1 MYYKI
6 PLYLLSLVFF
16 SYVEIKIPRIYSVQT
31 VPIVHHAITSTVSNY
46 LLYNNSEFMLNIFD
60 TPQEEVHPALSY
72 FPIFSCAF
80 GLYDLYNGIYIQKKI
95 DFILHG
101 ILFSATGFI
110 FMYNENFHWFYPAL
124 LMETSSIFLN
134 LTVFPYDAI
143 KYAFMVTFIF
153 YRNIVF
159 PYISIIFIKN
169 KYVIIFEHEHY
180 NDKIVLF
187 SILCINFLN
196 FFWGYKIVKKAIRHI
211 KNE

>member
-1 MYYKI
+1 
-6 PLYLLSLVFF
+6 
-16 SYVEIKIPRIYSVQT
+16 
-31 VPIVHHAITSTVSNY
+31 
-46 LLYNNSEFMLNIFD
+46 MLNIFN
-60 TPQEEVHPALSY
+60 TPKEEIHPVLSY

-80 GLYDLYNGIYIQKKI
+80 GLYDLYNGIYILKKI

-134 LTVFPYDAI
+134 LTVFPFDI
-143 KYAFMVTFIF
+143 FKMCFLVTFIF

-159 PYISIIFIKN
+159 PYISFLFIKN
-169 KYVIIFEHEHY
+169 KYVIIFQPEHFQE
-180 NDKIVLF
+180 KGIIVG
-187 SILCINFLN
+187 ILCINLLN